1 MEVPGD
7 TEASLVLYRKGA
19 AEPEI
24 RASFYRGVSHRQDVC
39 DAGNRVETGTI
50 EYNFRIDG
58 KIVQDPFACVIR
70 GREKFGAPLSKD
82 EHEVRCAFLSEKEYD
97 WEGDTAPED
106 SVQ

>member
-7 TEASLVLYRKGA
+7 AEASLVLYRKGA
-19 AEPEI
+19 AEPETELP
-24 RASFYRGVSHRQDVC
+24 FTEEYG
-39 DAGNRVETGTI
+39 TGRMCAMLVTGLRPERY

-82 EHEVRCAFLSEKEYD
+82 EHEVRCAFLSRKRI
-97 WEGDTAPED
+97 
-106 SVQ
+106 